1 MSRAAVLLY
10 VVYANWKR
18 IVGTDRIA
26 TFFEDNLRH
35 ASLLEGMRDL
45 TENNAMT
52 GVAIETTVGRRMD
65 VNALI
70 EEEASR
76 GDGSLA
82 VVVSGPPGMAD
93 EVRLAVVRVA
103 ARACE
108 VEFIE
113 ESYSW

>member
-1 MSRAAVLLY
+1 M
-10 VVYANWKR
+10 
-18 IVGTDRIA
+18 
-26 TFFEDNLRH
+26 RH
-35 ASLLEGMRDL
+35 ASLFEGMRDL

-65 VNALI
+65 VNALV

-76 GDGSLA
+76 TDGSLA

-93 EVRLAVVRVA
+93 EVRLAVARVA
-103 ARACE
+103 ARGCE
-108 VEFIE
+108 VDFIE

>member
-1 MSRAAVLLY
+1 
-10 VVYANWKR
+10 
-18 IVGTDRIA
+18 
-26 TFFEDNLRH
+26 
-35 ASLLEGMRDL
+35 MRDL
-45 TENNAMT
+45 TEGHALT

-76 GDGSLA
+76 TDGSLA

-103 ARACE
+103 ARGCKI
-108 VEFIE
+108 EFVE